1 MSQNKTIMWGFE
13 EPNYIR
19 GEKHR
24 KFLIEQYNRNRP
36 LNEHVSNM
44 TELNRALLTN
54 EINNLKNGDSTN
66 KRTRT

>member
-13 EPNYIR
+13 EPDYIR

-36 LNEHVSNM
+36 FSEHVHSM
-44 TELNRALLTN
+44 EELNRALLTN
-54 EINNLKNGDSTN
+54 EINDLKNGNSIN
-66 KRTRT
+66 KKAGT